1 MEVPTGYGLSHG
13 PLMQEIINRLNKGEI
28 TPPISGTD
36 TIPTVSLVHALYASD
51 ETQSWVSLENQPISN
66 RLGKEK
72 K

>member
-13 PLMQEIINRLNKGEI
+13 PLIQEIINRLSKGEI
-28 TPPISGTD
+28 NPPISGTD
-36 TIPTVSLVHALYASD
+36 TIPTVSLVHALYVSD
-51 ETQSWVSLENQPISN
+51 ETQSWVALKDQPISK